1 MANRE
6 LIEKLESLE
15 AGLIPPCFKVDME
28 AVKGQMLQL
37 IYKMCSNTIIML
49 MKARISEMYA
59 QSSQRN
65 CQKALI

>member
-37 IYKMCSNTIIML
+37 IYKMCSNTMT
-49 MKARISEMYA
+49 KADTVVVIEIFLAYLRQEGHDEGA
-59 QSSQRN
+59 
-65 CQKALI
+65 